1 MAEIELTQTHML
13 IKLSLGEKVFGM
25 HGDFKIP
32 AALIRGAEV
41 ADNDVWKTFGMRIP
55 GTALP
60 GLLVYGHYWRANSK
74 AARRAGKKDGG
85 LDLCPLALKP
95 PIVEY
100 HHRNCPGTAVRKNCH
115 NSPRCQGNGRHHQR
129 RDRRLLESRPSD
141 GAV

>member
-85 LDLCPLALKP
+85 WTFALWRSNHPSLSITTVTAPGQPYERIVITHPDAKALADTINDA
-95 PIVEY
+95 IVA
-100 HHRNCPGTAVRKNCH
+100 C
-115 NSPRCQGNGRHHQR
+115 
-129 RDRRLLESRPSD
+129 
-141 GAV
+141 